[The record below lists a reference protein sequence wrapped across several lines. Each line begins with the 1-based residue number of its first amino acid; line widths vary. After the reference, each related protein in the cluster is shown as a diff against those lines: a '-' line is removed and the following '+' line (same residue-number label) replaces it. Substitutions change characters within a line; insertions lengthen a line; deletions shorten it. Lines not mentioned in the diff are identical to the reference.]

1 FSGGLFAQEIC
12 NNGIADD
19 NNGFVDCYDNACA
32 GSTYCEV
39 FFMGEEDSCEAVPS
53 EFPTFAMKLAW
64 GSPNG
69 TAATWSRASVGDIDG
84 DGIPEIITTNRETKK
99 LFVLSGNDGS
109 IKQQIDLSYSPEHEV
124 AMADFEG

>member
-1 FSGGLFAQEIC
+1 GHANTMEHKHIFTLVFGLATTFSGGLFAQEIC
-12 NNGIADD
+12 NNGIDDD

-32 GSTYCEV
+32 GSTYCED
-39 FFMGEEDSCEAVPS
+39 FFMGEEASCEAVPS

-84 DGIPEIITTNRETKK
+84 DGIPEIITTNRETNK
-99 LFVLSGNDGS
+99 LFV
-109 IKQQIDLSYSPEHEV
+109 
-124 AMADFEG
+124 